1 METLTLRAKSKQVV
15 AEEYGICVKTLNR
28 RLKKANIII
37 EHGVLFPKTLK
48 VIYET
53 FGVPKSPKK
62 S

>member
-1 METLTLRAKSKQVV
+1 MDTITLRAKTKQVV

-28 RLKKANIII
+28 RHKKANIII
-37 EHGVLFPKTLK
+37 EPGVLFPKTLK
-48 VIYET
+48 TIYKT

>member
-1 METLTLRAKSKQVV
+1 MESLHLKAKSRQEV
-15 AEEYGICVKTLNR
+15 AEEYDICVKTLFR
-28 RLKKANIII
+28 WFKKANLKIPLGLIDPF
-37 EHGVLFPKTLK
+37 HLK